1 MIQQKDIL
9 FEIKNGK
16 EIVLESLNDLLVFL
30 FSIIICIGMIWL
42 QEQWI
47 LIYFFYQLFKN
58 IKNETLNGTNVIQR
72 WWKVSQSTS
81 LSLEKMNSIE
91 AFLMLY
97 ASVYF
102 LRHTKRNL
110 NKFCLLLIMNWTR
123 KKLNC
128 KKVYYWF
135 FHNITPRMCF

>member
-1 MIQQKDIL
+1 MIQQMDIL

-16 EIVLESLNDLLVFL
+16 KIVLESLNDLLVF
-30 FSIIICIGMIWL
+30 F
-42 QEQWI
+42 I
-47 LIYFFYQLFKN
+47 LHYNMQRTTGAMDIDIFFYQLFKN
-58 IKNETLNGTNVIQR
+58 IKNETLNGTNVNQR

-135 FHNITPRMCF
+135 FHNITPPSYF

>member
-1 MIQQKDIL
+1 MHRHDLTTGAMDID
-9 FEIKNGK
+9 I
-16 EIVLESLNDLLVFL
+16 
-30 FSIIICIGMIWL
+30 
-42 QEQWI
+42 
-47 LIYFFYQLFKN
+47 FFYQLFKN

-72 WWKVSQSTS
+72 WRKVSQSTS

-128 KKVYYWF
+128 KKVYY
-135 FHNITPRMCF
+135 